1 MFFGEN
7 LIITELWASKKEYKN
22 SKQKNV
28 LGRGF
33 HSLSLR
39 LSGNVKFEY
48 GNEKFVSTAG
58 HITYMPESTPYDTEV
73 CEGGQMLLVHFKT
86 AQPVKNARPF
96 SIDIRDNKV
105 DDLFFELV
113 RCYHN
118 GKETDYEC
126 MSLLYGIL
134 SFIKKHQNRPV
145 YRAIPK
151 RMRLAKNFIDKNYN
165 EQIFVYL
172 LADVAGVSEVH
183 FRNEFKKCFGVPP
196 LEYIKTVRINNA
208 KQLLAS
214 GYHTV
219 SDVATMCGFD
229 SISYFSY
236 EFKRLTGKSPKEY
249 MNGDE

>member
-1 MFFGEN
+1 MFSDEN
-7 LIITELWASKKEYKN
+7 LIVTELWASKKEYKKAKLK
-22 SKQKNV
+22 SA
-28 LGRGF
+28 LGRPF

-39 LSGNVKFEY
+39 LSGTVKFEY
-48 GNEKFVSTAG
+48 GNEKFVSTEG
-58 HITYMPESTPYDTEV
+58 HITYMPAGTPYYTEV

-86 AQPVKNARPF
+86 AYSLKNAKPF
-96 SIDIRDNKV
+96 SIDINDNELNV
-105 DDLFFELV
+105 LFSELV
-113 RCYHN
+113 SDFKI
-118 GKETDYEC
+118 GKEHDYRC
-126 MSLLYGIL
+126 MSLLYGVLANIQKH
-134 SFIKKHQNRPV
+134 IQYPQKKL
-145 YRAIPK
+145 IPK

-172 LADVAGVSEVH
+172 LADIAGISEVH
-183 FRNEFKKCFGVPP
+183 FRNEFKRCFGATP

-236 EFKRLTGKSPKEY
+236 EFKRLTGKSPSEY
-249 MNGDE
+249 TKIR